1 MNKKT
6 LTFTRNRLIKLT
18 TLLLAVAIVSFMLV
32 EFSPLDPVKTYL
44 GSKSVSAEQKEKI
57 GEYWGVNQPP
67 AEKFA
72 KWGSNML
79 KGDLGISLIYRMPVT
94 EVIKMKVMNSIILMF
109 LSWVLSG
116 VLGFLLGI
124 VAAMKQGTWIDKI
137 IKTYCYILQAT
148 PTFWIGLILIII
160 FGVYL
165 KLIPIGLSVPVGTVS
180 TDVTFIEWLSRL
192 IFPVITLSIL
202 GISQITMFT
211 REKLIEEMNN
221 DYILFA
227 KAQGE
232 SEKSIIKRH
241 GIRNI
246 LFPFITLQFLSFSEL
261 FGGAI
266 IIEKIFS
273 YPGLGQAV
281 VDAGLKSDIPLLLSI
296 VLFSAIFVFVGNLI
310 ADILYKFIDPRVKDN
325 EEIV

>member
-6 LTFTRNRLIKLT
+6 LIFTRNKLIKLA
-18 TLLLAVAIVSFMLV
+18 TLLIAVAIISFMLV

-44 GSKSVSAEQKEKI
+44 GSKSVSMEQKEQI
-57 GEYWGVNQPP
+57 AEYWGVNQPP
-67 AEKFA
+67 AEKFTNWA
-72 KWGSNML
+72 SSML
-79 KGDLGISLIYRMPVT
+79 KGDLGISLIYRIPVID
-94 EVIKMKVMNSIILMF
+94 VIQMKFMNSIVLMF
-109 LSWVLSG
+109 LSWLLSG
-116 VLGFLLGI
+116 FLGFFLGI
-124 VAAMKQGTWIDKI
+124 VAAMKKGTLIDKI
-137 IKTYCYILQAT
+137 IKIYCYILQAT
-148 PTFWIGLILIII
+148 PTFWIGLLLIII

-180 TDVTFIEWLSRL
+180 TDVSFFEWVSRL

-211 REKLIEEMNN
+211 REKLIEEMNE

-227 KAQGE
+227 KAKGE
-232 SEKSIIKRH
+232 DEKSLIKRH

-246 LFPFITLQFLSFSEL
+246 LFPFVTLQFLSFSEL

-266 IIEKIFS
+266 IVEKIFS

-281 VDAGLKSDIPLLLSI
+281 VDAGLKSDVPLLLSI

-310 ADILYKFIDPRVKDN
+310 ADILYKFIDPRVKDD